1 MSVPNPAATNQTTAV
16 QPWNRDDH
24 LDRLAEAEVDVLVIG
39 GGASGAGVL
48 LDALSRGLTAALVDR
63 QDFMAGTSSRST
75 KLIHGGVRYLEQA
88 FKGLDYGKY
97 QLVREALAERKRM
110 LSMAPHLAWPLTL
123 ITPVK
128 SLIGLPYYR
137 FGLGLYDV
145 LSGSQRL
152 GKSRI
157 ESTADMKRACPS
169 LNIKPLR
176 GGVSYMDGQF
186 DDARFGI
193 AMVRSAVEQGG
204 AVANHVEVNE
214 LLKHDDGTVA
224 GARCTDLLGKR
235 SLTIRAKAVVNCT
248 GPWTD
253 TLRLQADPDAKPLM
267 TVSSGI
273 HVVLNKTLLPEG
285 RGILIP
291 ETDDGRVLFM
301 LPWLGKTLV
310 GTTDDPAELSD
321 QPQASQPEVD
331 YIIKHINEWLDEPVS
346 HSDISATFSGLRPL
360 VSDPDESSTSGLTRD
375 HVVLQDKGLF
385 SLTGGKW
392 TTWRRMAEDCMDIVV
407 KTKGLNARAC
417 QTQELRLPG
426 ANGDKTA
433 AEAALKDLPEDI
445 ADYLWQ
451 AYGDRAHLVLA
462 EGSPERLVSDAPYIE
477 AELAWAMRY
486 EGACKAEDVLYR
498 RLRVGML
505 DEQAKDQIGA
515 RLQQLVN
522 AA

>member
-1 MSVPNPAATNQTTAV
+1 MPHATAL
-16 QPWNRDDH
+16 QPDQAW
-24 LDRLAEAEVDVLVIG
+24 DRNAQVEALKQANVDVLVIG

-88 FKGLDYGKY
+88 FKSLDYGKY
-97 QLVREALAERKRM
+97 HLVREALAERKRM
-110 LSMAPHLAWPLTL
+110 LKMAPHLAWPLTL
-123 ITPVK
+123 VTPVK

-157 ESTADMKRACPS
+157 ESKNELKRACPS
-169 LNIKPLR
+169 LDIGPLK

-193 AMVRSAVEQGG
+193 AMVRSALEQGG
-204 AVANHVEVNE
+204 LALNHTSVDSLIEENGRI
-214 LLKHDDGTVA
+214 H
-224 GARCTDLLGKR
+224 GAQCTDLLGGQP
-235 SLTIRAKAVVNCT
+235 LTIRAKAVVNCT

-253 TLRLQADPDAKPLM
+253 HLRRMANPDAKPMM

-273 HVVLNKTLLPEG
+273 HLLINQNLLPEG

-310 GTTDDPAELSD
+310 GTTDDPAELQDNPSASD
-321 QPQASQPEVD
+321 REID
-331 YIIKHINEWLDEPVS
+331 YIIKHMNEWLAQPISRD
-346 HSDISATFSGLRPL
+346 DISATFSGLRPL
-360 VSDPDESSTSGLTRD
+360 VSNPHEQNTSGLSRD
-375 HVVLQDKGLF
+375 HVIVDDKGLI

-392 TTWRRMAEDCMDIVV
+392 TTWRRMAEDCMDKVV
-407 KTKGLNARAC
+407 SSAGLNAGPC
-417 QTQELRLPG
+417 HTMNLRLPG
-426 ANGDKTA
+426 ACGNADA
-433 AEAALKDLPEDI
+433 ARKALSELPKDI
-445 ADYLWQ
+445 AEHLWQ
-451 AYGDRAHLVLA
+451 AYGDRAHQVLQQ
-462 EGSPERLVSDAPYIE
+462 GSKERLVEGAPYIA
-477 AELAWAMRY
+477 AELNWALRF
-486 EGACKAEDVLYR
+486 EGACTPEDVLNR

-505 DEQAKDQIGA
+505 DEQAAGRIRE
-515 RLQQLVN
+515 RLMPLFQ

>member
-1 MSVPNPAATNQTTAV
+1 MSHSAAV
-16 QPWNRDDH
+16 RPWERQAH
-24 LDRLAEAEVDVLVIG
+24 VEALKQADVDVLVIG

-48 LDALSRGLTAALVDR
+48 LDAQSRGLSVALVDR

-88 FKGLDYGKY
+88 FKSFDYGKY
-97 QLVREALAERKRM
+97 ELVKEALAERKRM
-110 LSMAPHLAWPLTL
+110 LQMAPHLAWPLTL
-123 ITPVK
+123 ITPAK

-137 FGLGLYDV
+137 FGLGLYDF

-157 ESTADMKRACPS
+157 ESRSELKRACPS
-169 LNIKPLR
+169 LDIGPLK

-193 AMVRSAVEQGG
+193 AMIRSAVDHG
-204 AVANHVEVNE
+204 ASVLNHTSVDE
-214 LLKHDDGTVA
+214 LLKTDGQVS
-224 GARCTDLLGKR
+224 GARCTDTLSGE
-235 SLTIRAKAVVNCT
+235 SLTIRAKVVVNCT

-253 TLRLQADPDAKPLM
+253 HVRLLADPNAKALM

-273 HVVLNKTLLPEG
+273 HILLNKELLPDG

-310 GTTDDPAELSD
+310 GTTDDPAKLSD
-321 QPQASQPEVD
+321 TPTASQGEID
-331 YIIKHINEWLDEPVS
+331 YIVKHINEWLDEPIS

-360 VSDPDESSTSGLTRD
+360 VSDPDEASTSKLTRE
-375 HVVLQDKGLF
+375 HLILNDKGLF

-392 TTWRRMAEDCMDIVV
+392 TTWRKMAEDCMDEVIKV
-407 KTKGLNARAC
+407 TGLKAAPC
-417 QTQELRLPG
+417 STYDLRLPG
-426 ANGDKTA
+426 ANGDGA
-433 AEAALKDLPEDI
+433 AARQALKGLPEDI
-445 ADYLWQ
+445 AKYLWQ
-451 AYGDRAHLVLA
+451 AYGDRAHLVLKQ
-462 EGSPERLVSDAPYIE
+462 GSTERLVANAPYIQ
-477 AELAWAMRY
+477 AELNWAVHF
-486 EGACKAEDVLYR
+486 EGACKPEDVLNR

-505 DEQAKDQIGA
+505 DEAAA
-515 RLQQLVN
+515 RLIRDQLDVVLQ

>member
-1 MSVPNPAATNQTTAV
+1 MSAPESTTAV
-16 QPWNRDDH
+16 QPWNREDH
-24 LDRLAEAEVDVLVIG
+24 LNRLADTDVDVLVIG
-39 GGASGAGVL
+39 GGASGVGVL
-48 LDALSRGLTAALVDR
+48 LDALSRGLSAALVDR

-88 FKGLDYGKY
+88 FKGLDYSKY
-97 QLVREALAERKRM
+97 ELVREALAERKRM
-110 LSMAPHLAWPLTL
+110 LNMAPHLAWPLTL

-128 SLIGLPYYR
+128 SMIGLPYYR
-137 FGLGLYDV
+137 FGLGLYDL

-157 ESTADMKRACPS
+157 ESKAEMKRACPS
-169 LNIKPLR
+169 LNIKPLK

-193 AMVRSAVEQGG
+193 AMVRSAVEQGA
-204 AVANHVEVNE
+204 AVANHTEVKR
-214 LLKHDDGTVA
+214 LLFKDDGTIG
-224 GARCTDLLGKR
+224 GAECTDLLSQR
-235 SLTIRAKAVVNCT
+235 SLTIRARNVVNCT

-253 TLRLQADPDAKPLM
+253 TLRLQADANARPLM

-273 HVVLNKTLLPEG
+273 HLVLNKTLLPDG

-291 ETDDGRVLFM
+291 ETNDGRVLFM

-310 GTTDDPAELSD
+310 GTTDDPAQLD
-321 QPQASQPEVD
+321 DNPAASQSEVD
-331 YIIKHINEWLDEPVS
+331 YIIKHVNEWLDEPVS

-392 TTWRRMAEDCMDIVV
+392 TTWRKMAEDCMDTVV
-407 KTKGLNARAC
+407 KVAGLTAGPC
-417 QTQELRLPG
+417 QTYDLRLPG
-426 ANGDKTA
+426 ANGDKSAT
-433 AEAALKDLPEDI
+433 EAALSKLPDDI
-445 ADYLWQ
+445 AEYLWQ
-451 AYGDRAHLVLA
+451 AYGDRAHLVLKA
-462 EGSPERLVSDAPYIE
+462 GSSDRLVEGAPYIE
-477 AELAWAMRY
+477 AELIWAIKF
-486 EGACKAEDVLYR
+486 EGACKSEDVLYR

-505 DEQAKDQIGA
+505 DQEVTRKIESRVQE
-515 RLQQLVN
+515 LVK

>member
-1 MSVPNPAATNQTTAV
+1 MPQAAALQPD
-16 QPWNRDDH
+16 QPW
-24 LDRLAEAEVDVLVIG
+24 DRSAQVEALKQADVDVLVIG

-48 LDALSRGLTAALVDR
+48 LDALSRGLSAALVDR

-88 FKGLDYGKY
+88 FKTLDYGKY
-97 QLVREALAERKRM
+97 NLVREALAERKRM
-110 LSMAPHLAWPLTL
+110 LQMAPHLAWPLTL
-123 ITPVK
+123 VTPVK

-137 FGLGLYDV
+137 MGLGLYDF
-145 LSGSQRL
+145 LSGSERL

-157 ESTADMKRACPS
+157 ESKSELKRACPS
-169 LNIKPLR
+169 LNIEPLK

-204 AVANHVEVNE
+204 HALNHTSVESLIE
-214 LLKHDDGTVA
+214 TDGRIT
-224 GARCTDLLGKR
+224 GAHCKDLIGGQ
-235 SLTIRAKAVVNCT
+235 SLTIKARAVVNCT

-253 TLRLQADPDAKPLM
+253 HLRFMADPNAKPVM

-273 HVVLNKTLLPEG
+273 HLLIDQNLLPEG

-310 GTTDDPAELSD
+310 GTTDDAAELQDNPTASD
-321 QPQASQPEVD
+321 REID
-331 YIIKHINEWLDEPVS
+331 YIIKHMNEWLDIPIS
-346 HSDISATFSGLRPL
+346 RDNISATFSGLRPL
-360 VSDPDESSTSGLTRD
+360 VSDPDEQSTSGLSRD
-375 HVVLQDKGLF
+375 HVILNDKGMI

-392 TTWRRMAEDCMDIVV
+392 TTWRRMAEDCMDQVV
-407 KTKGLNARAC
+407 ADAGLKAGPCRTHNA
-417 QTQELRLPG
+417 RLPG
-426 ANGDKTA
+426 ANGDETA
-433 AEAALKDLPEDI
+433 ARQALAELPKDV

-451 AYGDRAHLVLA
+451 AYGDRAHLVLRQGSSERLV
-462 EGSPERLVSDAPYIE
+462 EGSPYIR
-477 AELAWAMRY
+477 AELNWALNF
-486 EGACKAEDVLYR
+486 EGACKPDDVLKR

-505 DEQAKDQIGA
+505 DEQAAGRIRD
-515 RLQQLVN
+515 RLIPLLH

>member
-1 MSVPNPAATNQTTAV
+1 MPQAHALKPDQRWQRASQVEALQ
-16 QPWNRDDH
+16 D
-24 LDRLAEAEVDVLVIG
+24 AEVDVLVIG

-48 LDALSRGLTAALVDR
+48 LDALSRGLSAALVDR

-97 QLVREALAERKRM
+97 ELVKEALAERKRM
-110 LSMAPHLAWPLTL
+110 LNMAPHLAWPLTL
-123 ITPVK
+123 ITPAK

-137 FGLGLYDV
+137 FGLGLYDL

-157 ESTADMKRACPS
+157 ESKLELKRACPS
-169 LNIKPLR
+169 LDMKPLK

-193 AMVRSAVEQGG
+193 AMIRSALERGG
-204 AVANHVEVNE
+204 LALNHTQV
-214 LLKHDDGTVA
+214 DDLIIENDRVR
-224 GARCTDLLGKR
+224 GARCTDLIGQSR
-235 SLTIRAKAVVNCT
+235 LTIKAKAVVNCT

-253 TLRLQADPDAKPLM
+253 QLRQMADPNAKPMM

-273 HVVLNKTLLPEG
+273 HLLLNKNLLPEG

-310 GTTDDPAELSD
+310 GTTDDPAELQDS
-321 QPQASQPEVD
+321 PRASQDEID
-331 YIIKHINEWLDEPVS
+331 YLIKHINEWLTDPISLADV
-346 HSDISATFSGLRPL
+346 SATFSGLRPL
-360 VSDPDESSTSGLTRD
+360 VSNPDGGSTASLTRD
-375 HVVLQDKGLF
+375 HLIRDDNGLIT
-385 SLTGGKW
+385 LTGGKW
-392 TTWRRMAEDCMDIVV
+392 TTWRKMAEDCMDTVV
-407 KTKGLNARAC
+407 TKTGLSAGPCTTHQLKLA
-417 QTQELRLPG
+417 G
-426 ANGDKTA
+426 ADGDE
-433 AEAALKDLPEDI
+433 AEARLALRTLSEDI
-445 ADYLWQ
+445 AQYLWQ
-451 AYGDRAHLVLA
+451 AYGDRAHQVMQQ
-462 EGSPERLVSDAPYIE
+462 GSTKRLVDGAPYIE
-477 AELAWAMRY
+477 AELAWALNY
-486 EGACKAEDVLYR
+486 EGACRPEDVLNR

-505 DEQAKDQIGA
+505 DEKAAQQIRH
-515 RLQQLVN
+515 RLETVLK